1 MNLYLMFNWF
11 RHRLGEHTSGNLLM
25 HVMDAT
31 AKLETSRIY

>member
-25 HVMDAT
+25 HVMEAT
-31 AKLETSRIY
+31 AKLETSWIY